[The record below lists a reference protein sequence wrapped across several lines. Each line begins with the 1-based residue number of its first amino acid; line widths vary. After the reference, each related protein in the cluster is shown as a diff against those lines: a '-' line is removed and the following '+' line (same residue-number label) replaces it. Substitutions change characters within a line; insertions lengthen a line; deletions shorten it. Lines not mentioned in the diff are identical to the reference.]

1 MTSRRKHGNLWR
13 GFSYVAGTLR
23 VPVRRSAR
31 SGRSSASIT
40 VRGADLLR
48 GFTLVEL
55 LVVIAIIGILV
66 ALLLP
71 AIQAAREAARRSS
84 CVNNIKNLS
93 LACLTYESAKKEL
106 PYGRKFDVWDA
117 YTWTQLILPNI
128 EFQEVYDLYWT
139 LPDPVYSN
147 LRAAGGNN
155 LGASSYGPL
164 ADDARMR
171 QARHTQIP
179 IYYCPSSKAPAAN
192 EMDTPGYGFWRG
204 NYTGCVGGGDMY
216 GNRILFNDG
225 PPPPHITEG
234 QWKGAFAVKL
244 HTPTPD
250 PPLLYTPVRLKDF
263 TDGTSNTLLIS
274 ETLVPTVAGWGG
286 AIGETI
292 YGNMGGA
299 LFSAYT
305 TPNSSIEDRPNGPCP
320 QTQGD
325 NEYPAPCQSNGGTG
339 GASGARGYAAARSNH
354 PGGVNVSLAD
364 ASVRFVSDDV
374 AQDVWRAMGTRAWDE
389 TLKLD

>member
-1 MTSRRKHGNLWR
+1 MASR
-13 GFSYVAGTLR
+13 AG
-23 VPVRRSAR
+23 RR
-31 SGRSSASIT
+31 ASP
-40 VRGADLLR
+40 R

-71 AIQAAREAARRSS
+71 AVQAAREAARRST

-93 LACLTYESAKKEL
+93 LACLNYESSKKEL
-106 PYGRKFDVWDA
+106 PYGRKFDYWDA
-117 YTWTQLILPNI
+117 YTWTQLILPYI
-128 EFQEVYDLYWT
+128 EEQAVYDLYWT

-147 LRAAGGNN
+147 HRQAGGS
-155 LGASSYGPL
+155 LAASSYGPL
-164 ADDARMR
+164 ADDPRMR

-179 IYYCPSSKAPAAN
+179 PFYCPSGRAPAAN

-204 NYTGCVGGGDMY
+204 NYFGCVGAGDMY
-216 GNRILFNDG
+216 GNRIQFSDG
-225 PPPPHITEG
+225 PPPPPITKG

-244 HTPTPD
+244 HD
-250 PPLLYTPVRLKDF
+250 PAPNPPPLYTPVRIKDF

-274 ETLVPTVAGWGG
+274 ESLVPTVPHWGG

-320 QTQGD
+320 RDQQD
-325 NEYPAPCQSNGGTG
+325 YEYPAPCLSNGSTSGP
-339 GASGARGYAAARSNH
+339 SGARAYAAARSHH

-364 ASVRFVSDDV
+364 ASIRFVVDDV
-374 AQDVWRAMGTRAWDE
+374 ATNVWRAAGTRAWDE
-389 TLKLD
+389 SLKLE